1 MSLSKPYLFAKALLA
16 LFCILSFEST
26 SFGQVAAPSDGGNP
40 LLHAIGFQT
49 FDNAATGPGVSDSTP
64 DSNSTFDATP
74 AGSNNAGQYLT
85 ATIGA
90 SASILGRAG
99 LGASMDSSFLNG
111 MTFGDGPGQGGM
123 NIVDVTL
130 ADGSAGVRIGPNSQP
145 GASSW
150 SFQANG
156 NQEFGDFSIT
166 NESDFAFRLET
177 IHFDAR
183 SANANGANQLD
194 LIYLAGGASNLIRAT
209 TGTEVLDLHV
219 ITELT
224 FPSNEVLPAVH
235 NVSAGLAGSFTTP
248 TAVRLFPGDTA
259 SFRFRFSG
267 AVTDFAQSQID
278 NLAISG
284 TFLDQDNGFAL
295 IDPVAVPATAVLLGD
310 VNLDGFVTF
319 LDINPFIVVLSSN
332 AFQAEADIDQNGAV
346 NFLDINPFIQILA
359 GN

>member
-1 MSLSKPYLFAKALLA
+1 MSLPTPLLFGKNFLA
-16 LFCILSFEST
+16 LICILSLAST

-49 FDNAATGPGVSDSTP
+49 FDNATTGPGVSDSTP

-74 AGSNNAGQYLT
+74 VGSNNGGQYLT

-90 SASILGRAG
+90 AASILGRAG
-99 LGASMDSSFLNG
+99 LGAATNNSFLNG
-111 MTFGDGPGQGGM
+111 STFGDDPGEGGL
-123 NIVDVTL
+123 NIVDVSL
-130 ADGSAGVRIGPNSQP
+130 ADGSAGVRIGPNAQP

-156 NQEFGDFSIT
+156 YQEFGDFAIK

-183 SANANGANQLD
+183 SANSNGANQLD
-194 LIYLAGGASNLIRAT
+194 LFYLAGGESNLIRAS
-209 TGTEVLDLHV
+209 TGTEVQDLHV
-219 ITELT
+219 ITALT
-224 FPSNEVLPAVH
+224 FPSNETLTAVH
-235 NVSAGLAGSFTTP
+235 NVSAGLSGSFTTP
-248 TAVRLFPGDTA
+248 TSVRLFPGDTA

-267 AVTDFAQSQID
+267 AATDFAQSQID

-284 TFLDQDNGFAL
+284 TFLDQNNGFAL
-295 IDPVAVPATAVLLGD
+295 IDPVAVPASTVLLGD
-310 VNLDGFVTF
+310 VNLDGMVTF
-319 LDINPFIVVLSSN
+319 LDISPFIGILSSN
-332 AFQAEADIDQNGAV
+332 SFQAEADIDQNGFV
-346 NFLDINPFIQILA
+346 DFLDISPFIQILA